1 MQIVRAFA
9 LGASLALIPTIAVA
23 QLPVST
29 GAQQTAGR
37 DTRWQLAYGL
47 TGGTLG
53 AFSNA
58 FVITNPVWGFP
69 SGASWIGAV
78 ASASVPGG
86 TGDGQRRFTY
96 VARTQFTLNSG
107 DQLTYKFQCTF
118 DNYWLGLFVNG
129 TQVGTSACGADNSF
143 SYASEFTVGPSNF
156 LAGLNTI
163 EFRWTGDG
171 ITDGIVIRS
180 TAASV
185 VPGTPGVVPEPTTY
199 ALMATGL
206 AGLVGI
212 TRRRRQSA
220 GRLVV

>member
-1 MQIVRAFA
+1 MRIVRAFI
-9 LGASLALIPTIAVA
+9 LGAGLAIIPSLTHA

-29 GAQQTAGR
+29 GAQQSEGR

-47 TGGTLG
+47 TGGPLG

-58 FVITNPVWGFP
+58 FVITNPVWGMP
-69 SGASWIGAV
+69 SGASWIGAT
-78 ASASVPGG
+78 ASSSLPGG
-86 TGDGQRRFTY
+86 SGDGSRRFTY
-96 VARTQFTLNSG
+96 VARTQFTLNAG

-129 TQVGTSACGADNSF
+129 TQVGTTACGGDNSF
-143 SYASEFTVGPSNF
+143 SLASEFTVGPSSF
-156 LAGLNTI
+156 VAGLNSI
-163 EFRWTGDG
+163 EFRWQGDG

-185 VPGTPGVVPEPTTY
+185 VPGNPGVVPEPSTY

-206 AGLVGI
+206 VGMAGLA
-212 TRRRRQSA
+212 RRRRRES
-220 GRLVV
+220 